1 MTSEKAH
8 RKIILSFMI
17 LAVLSRPY
25 WCIYIYIYIYI
36 YRKNIFIKNNVN
48 NTHSN
53 LNLSILFYARL
64 SRLYLIKLRFLI

>member
-17 LAVLSRPY
+17 LASMKQNILV
-25 WCIYIYIYIYI
+25 YIY
-36 YRKNIFIKNNVN
+36 NIFIKNNVN
-48 NTHSN
+48 NTYSN

-64 SRLYLIKLRFLI
+64 SRLYLIKLRFLV